1 VIKKDKKLNKNN
13 KLKLMLAMV
22 AQATIAVCPSSSFA
36 AELPKLQSVVE
47 TAVSTNPQVLQ
58 VYNGYESIL
67 RDLAA
72 SIGSNFLPSIDYT
85 YGVGNEIKR
94 DPITPGNGV
103 SGGPTGVNRNFG
115 RTNREIAIR
124 QNLFNGFAS
133 IYDAKR
139 LNYASR
145 SKLYEVENTSQIIAN
160 DTSKAYIDLVRN
172 RTLVS
177 LAEDNYVTLKTLYEQ
192 LKQKADAGVAKK
204 SDVEQAQSRLS
215 LADYNLTVEGSNL
228 HDNEARFQK
237 LVGTLP
243 PKEVDTNITISKE
256 IPKDVT
262 AALNKAQL
270 NNPALV
276 SSFEDIK
283 AQDALSKQ
291 KLSPLIPRV
300 DFKGFYDRNTNS
312 NGIDGVYHD
321 EGIQIDLTWNLFR
334 GGADAN
340 SFAKERKLY
349 DAAINRRDSVCR
361 DVREQLEV
369 GYNDIKKFTE
379 QVAYLDQRQISIEK
393 ARDAYRKQFEINQRS
408 LIDLLNA
415 ENELFE
421 AKRAYTNAFHDL
433 QIAYVRTHTQM
444 GDVLQALGVRR
455 FQVEPLPADN
465 VTVVDGVSCP
475 AVAPTAYIADRK
487 YLDQRAQDAMIPAL
501 PPNGDAGDNAESPVT
516 TKKGRKNKSAPEA
529 PATKSPSVANPS
541 PSKTA
546 SSSAFEPA
554 SPAIELPKESN
565 TNISETKKIAERIE
579 PQKKQPQNTAK
590 SPITITDKSS
600 EIISFVNDWVGL
612 WSAKDT
618 EAYLSKYASDFKLS
632 KNQSMTSWR
641 ASRKENI
648 LAENNI
654 AVEIKNPK
662 VVMKSDDLAFIQ
674 FTQEY
679 KTDTFIDVSDKIL
692 LIKNEN
698 GKWLIQSEKS
708 KTLSKEMIAKS
719 TETVKTSEINK
730 ISKTVSTKKEA
741 KHNSNS
747 LNQVTAQSSESMS
760 APENQSTSS
769 PSNFVPASPAIEL

>member
-13 KLKLMLAMV
+13 KLKLILAMV
-22 AQATIAVCPSSSFA
+22 AQATIAAYPSSSFA

-133 IYDAKR
+133 VYDAKR

-475 AVAPTAYIADRK
+475 AVAPTAYVADRK

-565 TNISETKKIAERIE
+565 TIISETKKVAERIE

-600 EIISFVNDWVGL
+600 EIISFVNDWAGL

-641 ASRKENI
+641 ASRKEKI
-648 LAENNI
+648 LAENII

-662 VVMKSDDLAFIQ
+662 VVMKSDDLALIQ

-719 TETVKTSEINK
+719 TETVKTPAINK

-769 PSNFVPASPAIEL
+769 RSNFVPASPAIEL

>member
-13 KLKLMLAMV
+13 KLKLILAMV
-22 AQATIAVCPSSSFA
+22 AQATIAAYPSSSFA

-133 IYDAKR
+133 VYDAKR

-312 NGIDGVYHD
+312 NGIDGVFHD

-475 AVAPTAYIADRK
+475 AVAPTAYVADRK

-565 TNISETKKIAERIE
+565 TIISETKKVAERIE

-600 EIISFVNDWVGL
+600 EIISFVNDWAGL

-641 ASRKENI
+641 ASRKEKI
-648 LAENNI
+648 LAENII

-662 VVMKSDDLAFIQ
+662 VVMKSDDLALIQ

-719 TETVKTSEINK
+719 TETVKTPAINK

>member
-1 VIKKDKKLNKNN
+1 MIKKDKKLNKNN
-13 KLKLMLAMV
+13 KLKLILAMV
-22 AQATIAVCPSSSFA
+22 AQATIAAYPSSSFA

-133 IYDAKR
+133 VYDAKR

-475 AVAPTAYIADRK
+475 AVAPTAYVADRK

-565 TNISETKKIAERIE
+565 TIISETKKVAERIE

-600 EIISFVNDWVGL
+600 EIISFVNDWAGL

-641 ASRKENI
+641 ASRKEKI
-648 LAENNI
+648 LAENII

-662 VVMKSDDLAFIQ
+662 VVMKSDDLALIQ

-719 TETVKTSEINK
+719 TETVKTPAINK

-769 PSNFVPASPAIEL
+769 RSNFVPASPAIEL

>member
-1 VIKKDKKLNKNN
+1 
-13 KLKLMLAMV
+13 MV
-22 AQATIAVCPSSSFA
+22 AQATIAAYPSSSFA

-133 IYDAKR
+133 VYDAKR

-475 AVAPTAYIADRK
+475 AVAPTAYVADRK

-565 TNISETKKIAERIE
+565 TIISETKKVAERIE

-600 EIISFVNDWVGL
+600 EIISFVNDWAGL

-641 ASRKENI
+641 ASRKEKI
-648 LAENNI
+648 LAENII

-662 VVMKSDDLAFIQ
+662 VVMKSDDLALIQ

-719 TETVKTSEINK
+719 TETVKTPAINK

-769 PSNFVPASPAIEL
+769 RSNFVPASPAIEL

>member
-1 VIKKDKKLNKNN
+1 
-13 KLKLMLAMV
+13 MV
-22 AQATIAVCPSSSFA
+22 AQATIAAYPSSSFA

-133 IYDAKR
+133 VYDAKR

-312 NGIDGVYHD
+312 NGIDGVFHD

-475 AVAPTAYIADRK
+475 AVAPTAYVADRK

-565 TNISETKKIAERIE
+565 TIISETKKVAERIE

-600 EIISFVNDWVGL
+600 EIISFVNDWAGL

-641 ASRKENI
+641 ASRKEKI
-648 LAENNI
+648 LAENII

-662 VVMKSDDLAFIQ
+662 VVMKSDDLALIQ

-719 TETVKTSEINK
+719 TETVKTPAINK